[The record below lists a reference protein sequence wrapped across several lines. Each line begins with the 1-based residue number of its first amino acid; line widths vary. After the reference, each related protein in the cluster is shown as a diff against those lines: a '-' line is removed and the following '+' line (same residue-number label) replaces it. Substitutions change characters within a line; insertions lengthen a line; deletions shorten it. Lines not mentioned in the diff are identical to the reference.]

1 MTAPN
6 PLFNDRLILKWLY
19 ENLNSSFALAIAG
32 YSMII
37 NLVLLPLK
45 VRISTNNQTTSEKVI
60 KNQYNYLFYQSL
72 KAMFF
77 VRSFHTLRSLIADTG
92 FRFWPFLY
100 MPYLA
105 WPAPQAKGFLLL
117 PVLLA
122 VRFWDENWLSKFSQ
136 VPRKDLKRKF
146 WPREMLVRLVIMM

>member
-6 PLFNDRLILKWLY
+6 PLFNDRFILKWLY

-32 YSMII
+32 YSMLI

-45 VRISTNNQTTSEKVI
+45 YRIATNKQQTSEKVVE
-60 KNQYNYLFYQSL
+60 NQYNYLFYQSL

-77 VRSFHTLRSLIADTG
+77 VRSFHTLRTLIVDTG

-100 MPYLA
+100 MPYMA
-105 WPAPQAKGFLLL
+105 WPAPQARGFFLL

-122 VRFWDENWLSKFSQ
+122 VRF
-136 VPRKDLKRKF
+136 
-146 WPREMLVRLVIMM
+146 